1 MSEWATA
8 PEEWAT
14 WTQEAAV
21 GRPSE
26 AIDDFDAEVAR
37 RLESAG
43 FAANLEQTAVTN
55 APMDA
60 PHPSDSDAT
69 LIRPSPN
76 LDDIADDDEFGD
88 AAETMVH
95 APVVGADSGGLEVGL
110 EAPESQL
117 EVSLETTPE
126 PEPVDKTEMSPAE
139 AGVTEPSDAEGEGLD
154 GLVLP
159 SLTMRAEPEPPPPPS
174 AAADGGTVVAEAPPP
189 PPSGET
195 VIAPA
200 PTGPPPAV
208 SGTTLVPTEAPPAD
222 LSGGTEVAPVV
233 IPARTGGTL
242 PPIADEDASPTTE
255 AKTAEA
261 GASSSGVFRAID
273 IHDDEEPEPPPVRQK
288 VVIGA
293 PTPMVPDD
301 TSEIDEE
308 ELVEE
313 ALEPDEEIVDE
324 ALPEMPPPPKEAA
337 KPPPAP
343 PRPAEAAPPPP
354 EPAPPEPRPE
364 PRPEPPPAAAP
375 TSGPAPAATPRAPG
389 WPEEAFAEHFAAMT
403 RPNHAK
409 LAKAEVEFFVQAT
422 AVRQGGRVLDVGCGD
437 GAHALV
443 LSQRGFSVTGLDLSP
458 AQLAR
463 AERARDAL
471 GVPVSFVRG
480 DMRDM
485 PVTGSFDAILC
496 LGTSFGYYDDEENR
510 AVLRS
515 MASMLAPGGRL
526 LLHVFN
532 RDHIIGRLPA
542 RSWWQGHGCLV
553 LDEAQMNF
561 FNNRLAVHRTI
572 VFEDG
577 RQFEHRVHIRGY
589 NAHELGRM
597 CVDAGLRIVE
607 ISGNRLTRGRFYGA
621 SSADIWLVVEPKA

>member
-8 PEEWAT
+8 AEEWAT
-14 WTQEAAV
+14 WTQEAAT
-21 GRPSE
+21 GQPCDALDE
-26 AIDDFDAEVAR
+26 FDAEVAR

-55 APMDA
+55 PQMDA
-60 PHPSDSDAT
+60 PHPSESDAT
-69 LIRPSPN
+69 LIRPSPS

-95 APVVGADSGGLEVGL
+95 APVVEEALEVGL
-110 EAPESQL
+110 EAPESELQ
-117 EVSLETTPE
+117 VSLETKPDPE
-126 PEPVDKTEMSPAE
+126 PIDRTVMSPTVPVE
-139 AGVTEPSDAEGEGLD
+139 PPSDEVD

-159 SLTMRAEPEPPPPPS
+159 SLTMRSEPATPPPTE
-174 AAADGGTVVAEAPPP
+174 GTVVAEAPPAP

-200 PTGPPPAV
+200 PTSPPAV
-208 SGTTLVPTEAPPAD
+208 SGTTLVPTEAPAAD
-222 LSGGTEVAPVV
+222 VGGSTEVAPVV
-233 IPARTGGTL
+233 IPARTGNTL
-242 PPIADEDASPTTE
+242 PPVAADDASPTAE
-255 AKTAEA
+255 AKTADA

-293 PTPMVPDD
+293 PSPLVPDD
-301 TSEIDEE
+301 TSEIDED

-313 ALEPDEEIVDE
+313 AIEPDEEIVDE
-324 ALPEMPPPPKEAA
+324 GPPDVPPPPKETP

-343 PRPAEAAPPPP
+343 PRAAEPAPPPP
-354 EPAPPEPRPE
+354 EAPPEPRPE
-364 PRPEPPPAAAP
+364 PPVAAVSTPTPAA
-375 TSGPAPAATPRAPG
+375 SPRAPG

-422 AVRQGGRVLDVGCGD
+422 GVKAGGRVLDVGCGD

-485 PVTGSFDAILC
+485 PVTGPFDAILC

-577 RQFEHRVHIRGY
+577 RQFEHRVQIRGY

-607 ISGNRLTRGRFYGA
+607 ISGNRITRGRFYGA
-621 SSADIWLVVEPKA
+621 SSADIWLVVEPKT

>member
-8 PEEWAT
+8 AEEWAK
-14 WTQEAAV
+14 WTQDEATAQ
-21 GRPSE
+21 PSD
-26 AIDDFDAEVAR
+26 ALDAFDAEVAR
-37 RLESAG
+37 RLTVAG

-55 APMDA
+55 PQLDA
-60 PHPSDSDAT
+60 PHPSESDAT
-69 LIRPSPN
+69 LIRPSPS
-76 LDDIADDDEFGD
+76 LEDIADDEFGD
-88 AAETMVH
+88 AAETMVQ
-95 APVVGADSGGLEVGL
+95 ASVLDEALEVGL

-117 EVSLETTPE
+117 EVSLETKPDPQPIERT
-126 PEPVDKTEMSPAE
+126 VMSPSAP
-139 AGVTEPSDAEGEGLD
+139 ADPPSDDVD

-159 SLTMRAEPEPPPPPS
+159 SLTMPSGSAAPATPPP
-174 AAADGGTVVAEAPPP
+174 APR
-189 PPSGET
+189 SGET

-200 PTGPPPAV
+200 PTSPPPV
-208 SGTTLVPTEAPPAD
+208 RDTTRVPSEASEVD
-222 LSGGTEVAPVV
+222 IGGSTEVAPVV
-233 IPARTGGTL
+233 IPARTGKTL
-242 PPIADEDASPTTE
+242 PPIAADDAPPAVE
-255 AKTAEA
+255 AKTAEV
-261 GASSSGVFRAID
+261 GVSSSGVFQAID
-273 IHDDEEPEPPPVRQK
+273 IHDDEEPEPPPIRQK
-288 VVIGA
+288 VVIGQSAVAGA
-293 PTPMVPDD
+293 PSPLVPDD
-301 TSEIDEE
+301 TSEIDGA

-313 ALEPDEEIVDE
+313 AIEPDEEIVD
-324 ALPEMPPPPKEAA
+324 AGPPDVPPPPRDAA
-337 KPPPAP
+337 RPPPAP
-343 PRPAEAAPPPP
+343 SRAVDATPPPP
-354 EPAPPEPRPE
+354 EAPPEPRPE
-364 PRPEPPPAAAP
+364 PRPAVMSAP
-375 TSGPAPAATPRAPG
+375 TPAATPRTPG

-422 AVRQGGRVLDVGCGD
+422 GVPPGGRVLDVGCGD

-443 LSQRGFSVTGLDLSP
+443 LAQRGFSVTGLDLSR
-458 AQLAR
+458 AQLTR

-471 GVPVSFVRG
+471 AVPVSFVRG

-485 PVTGSFDAILC
+485 PVTGPFNAISC

-561 FNNRLAVHRTI
+561 FNNRLSVHRTI

-577 RQFEHRVHIRGY
+577 RQFEHRVQIRGY

-621 SSADIWLVVEPKA
+621 SSADIWLVVEPKT